1 MTFGAAPGAARPDWR
16 VDRLDCV
23 DSTNEE
29 ARRRAI
35 AGDPGRL
42 WIVAGE
48 QSAGRG
54 RKGRSWVSPKGN
66 LHASAL
72 LIDPCPQRRSP
83 QLGFVAGVA
92 LVRATEDLGASRAR
106 LKWPNDLVIGSAKC
120 AGLLVEGRALP
131 DLRVACVVGIGVNCA
146 HAPDGVGYPTA
157 ALQRDNG
164 AAIGAADLFQRLAAR
179 FDEALD
185 LWAQGEGFPA
195 IRDAW
200 IARAAGIGTIVRI
213 DTAAGR
219 REGAFEGLDADG
231 RLLFRGAGGLEAI
244 EAADLWIS
252 PAPEGG
258 PLTEPPGSL
267 VREGPA

>member
-1 MTFGAAPGAARPDWR
+1 MTTRREWR
-16 VDRLDCV
+16 VDRLEV
-23 DSTNEE
+23 IDSTNEE
-29 ARRRAI
+29 ARRRAT

-54 RKGRSWVSPKGN
+54 RQGRSWVSPKGN

-72 LIDPCPQRRSP
+72 LIDPCAQSRSP

-92 LVRATEDLGASRAR
+92 LARSAEDLGAAEAR

-131 DLRVACVVGIGVNCA
+131 DRRVACVVGIGVDCA
-146 HAPDGVGYPTA
+146 HAPEGVGYPTA
-157 ALQRDNG
+157 VLKRDDG
-164 AAIGAADLFQRLAAR
+164 GAIGAADLFERLAER
-179 FDEALD
+179 FDEALG
-185 LWAQGEGFPA
+185 LWAEGDGFAA
-195 IRDAW
+195 IRALW
-200 IARAAGIGTIVRI
+200 LTRAAGIGTIVRI
-213 DTAAGR
+213 GTARGR
-219 REGAFEGLDADG
+219 REGAFEGLDGDG
-231 RLLFRGAGGLEAI
+231 RLLFRGAGGVEAI

-252 PAPEGG
+252 PASEGG
-258 PLTEPPGSL
+258 PSAAPPGSP

>member
-1 MTFGAAPGAARPDWR
+1 LTAPRDWR
-16 VDRLDCV
+16 VDRLDAV

-29 ARRRAI
+29 ARRRAA

-54 RKGRSWVSPKGN
+54 RRGRSWVSPRGN

-72 LIDPCPQRRSP
+72 LIDPCPQARSP

-92 LVRATEDLGASRAR
+92 LVRAAEDLGAAEAR

-131 DLRVACVVGIGVNCA
+131 DCRVACVVGIGVDCV
-146 HAPDGVGYPTA
+146 HAPEGVGYPTA
-157 ALQRDNG
+157 ALRRADGG
-164 AAIGAADLFQRLAAR
+164 AIDAGDLFERLAHR
-179 FDEALD
+179 FDETLG
-185 LWAQGEGFPA
+185 LWAEGEGFAA
-195 IRDAW
+195 IRALW
-200 IARAAGIGTIVRI
+200 LTRAAGLGTIVRI
-213 DTAAGR
+213 DTARGR

-231 RLLFRGAGGLEAI
+231 RLLFRGAGGVEAI

-252 PAPEGG
+252 PASESG
-258 PLTEPPGSL
+258 PPAAPPGSP

>member
-1 MTFGAAPGAARPDWR
+1 MTFGAARGAAPPDWR
-16 VDRLDCV
+16 VDRLDAI

-29 ARRRAI
+29 ARRRAV

-54 RKGRSWVSPKGN
+54 RKGRSWISPKGN

-72 LIDPCPQRRSP
+72 LIDPCPQARSP

-92 LVRATEDLGASRAR
+92 LARATDDLGASRAR
-106 LKWPNDLVIGSAKC
+106 LKWPNDLVIGGAKC

-131 DLRVACVVGIGVNCA
+131 DRRIACVVGIGVNCV

-157 ALQRDNG
+157 ALRRDDG
-164 AAIGAADLFQRLAAR
+164 GAIGASDLFERLAAR

-185 LWAQGEGFPA
+185 LWAEGDGFSA

-200 IARAAGIGTIVRI
+200 LPRAAGIGTIVRI
-213 DTAAGR
+213 DTAQGR
-219 REGAFEGLDADG
+219 REGALEGLDADG
-231 RLLFRGAGGLEAI
+231 RLLFRGAGGVEAI

-252 PAPEGG
+252 QAPEGG
-258 PLTEPPGSL
+258 PLAGPPGSP

>member
-1 MTFGAAPGAARPDWR
+1 MTFDATRGAARFEWR
-16 VDRLDCV
+16 VDRLDAI

-29 ARRRAI
+29 ARRRAA

-42 WIVAGE
+42 WIVAGL
-48 QSAGRG
+48 QTAGRG
-54 RKGRSWVSPKGN
+54 RQGRSWVSPKGN

-72 LIDPCPQRRSP
+72 LIDPCPQVRSP

-92 LVRATEDLGASRAR
+92 LARAAEDCGASQAR
-106 LKWPNDLVIGSAKC
+106 LKWPNDLVIGNAKC

-131 DLRVACVVGIGVNCA
+131 DRRIACVVGIGVDCV

-157 ALQRDNG
+157 VLRRDDGG
-164 AAIGAADLFQRLAAR
+164 AIAASSLFERLAER
-179 FDEALD
+179 FDEALGV
-185 LWAQGEGFPA
+185 WAEGDGFAA
-195 IRDAW
+195 IRAAW
-200 IARAAGIGTIVRI
+200 LPRAAGIGTIVRI
-213 DTAAGR
+213 DTVQGR

-258 PLTEPPGSL
+258 PSAGPPGSL